1 MATLHM
7 LSHSPFEDGRLE
19 SCLRLLGNQ
28 DAVLLC
34 GDAVYA
40 LQQAGAPWASLQQRA
55 AQVFALAEDVS
66 ARAIDAHPSATLVDY
81 PAFVQLSLDYDKVNS
96 WL

>member
-19 SCLRLLGNQ
+19 SCLRLLGNH

-40 LQQAGAPWASLQQRA
+40 LQPAGAPWASLQA
-55 AQVFALAEDVS
+55 AGARVFALAEDVS
-66 ARAIDAHPSATLVDY
+66 ARAITAHASATLVDY
-81 PAFVQLSLDYDKVNS
+81 PTFVQLSLDFDKVNS

>member
-7 LSHSPFEDGRLE
+7 LSHSPYEDGRLA
-19 SCLRLLGNQ
+19 SCLRLLGSH

-40 LQQAGAPWASLQQRA
+40 LQQAGAPWAGLQKSG

-66 ARAIDAHPSATLVDY
+66 ARAITVHASATLVDY